1 MTSYV
6 KGATNT
12 VGRDR
17 SDLLAHSQEQPR
29 PETTVRSM
37 GVTSTLYR
45 IVNLLHIL
53 AAIVGFGGL
62 IAHGAY
68 NANAFK
74 GKASD
79 AVAVLRS
86 TAGVTNIAMNSI
98 YAVFALGIALVALSD
113 GFHSFGDP
121 WVSAS
126 FVVWFGIVGISHGM
140 VRPAM
145 TALAESAQAAAPE
158 SLLSDDASAM
168 DAAKKLAV
176 GEGLVQLLLAVALV
190 LMVFQFGGAGA

>member
-1 MTSYV
+1 
-6 KGATNT
+6 
-12 VGRDR
+12 
-17 SDLLAHSQEQPR
+17 
-29 PETTVRSM
+29 M

-45 IVNLLHIL
+45 IVELLHIL

-79 AVAVLRS
+79 AISVLRS
-86 TAGVTNIAMNSI
+86 TAGVSNIAMNAI
-98 YAVFALGIALVALSD
+98 YALFALGIALVALSD
-113 GFHSFGDP
+113 GFHGFGDP

-126 FVVWFGIVGISHGM
+126 FVVWFAVVGISHGM
-140 VRPAM
+140 VRPAIA
-145 TALAESAQAAAPE
+145 ALTESAEAAAPD
-158 SLLSDDASAM
+158 SLLSADNSAM
-168 DAAKKLAV
+168 AAAKKLAM

>member
-1 MTSYV
+1 
-6 KGATNT
+6 
-12 VGRDR
+12 
-17 SDLLAHSQEQPR
+17 
-29 PETTVRSM
+29 M

-45 IVNLLHIL
+45 IVDVLHIL

-74 GKASD
+74 GKARD

-86 TAGVTNIAMNSI
+86 TAGVTDIAMYAI

-121 WVSAS
+121 WISAS
-126 FVVWFGIVGISHGM
+126 FVVWFAIVGISHGM
-140 VRPAM
+140 VKPSVA
-145 TALAESAQAAAPE
+145 ALTDAAQSAPPD
-158 SLLSDDASAM
+158 SLLSEDATAM
-168 DAAKKLAV
+168 ASAKKLAM
-176 GEGLVQLLLAVALV
+176 GEGLVQVLLVVALV
-190 LMVFQFGGAGA
+190 LMIFQFGGGA